1 MSIDPGWPVAI
12 ALVALLTMALVAHR
26 IADYGLEVASFVAAL
41 RAVVQL
47 GVVALLIKGAVE
59 NLALSWLLVAVMFAM
74 GVLTTGRRVE
84 ALRAWAWAALA
95 MAAGV
100 APVLVVLF
108 VSGAIPWKGIA
119 IIPVAG
125 IIVGNLAL
133 SWLLVVVMFA
143 MGVLTTGRRVE
154 ALRAWPWAAL
164 AMASGIA
171 PVLVVLFVS
180 GAIPWKGIA
189 IIPIAGIIVGNAM
202 TGHTLVGRRSFAA
215 LREEKSQYE
224 ACLSL
229 GMLPAQ
235 AITESIHRRAPEAL
249 LPGLD
254 QVKTT
259 GVVTLPG
266 AFIGVMLGGGS
277 PVQAATAQA
286 LVLFGIMAAQT
297 ITVAVAERLIAAR
310 LLLPTD
316 LRHQLID

>member
-1 MSIDPGWPVAI
+1 VKPVSIDPGWPVAI
-12 ALVALLTMALVAHR
+12 ALAVLLGMALLAHRVAGYDLELPSLVAAIRALV
-26 IADYGLEVASFVAAL
+26 
-41 RAVVQL
+41 QL
-47 GVVALLIKGAVE
+47 AVVALLIKAVVD

-84 ALRAWAWAALA
+84 ALQ
-95 MAAGV
+95 
-100 APVLVVLF
+100 
-108 VSGAIPWKGIA
+108 
-119 IIPVAG
+119 
-125 IIVGNLAL
+125 
-133 SWLLVVVMFA
+133 
-143 MGVLTTGRRVE
+143 
-154 ALRAWPWAAL
+154 AWPWAAL
-164 AMASGIA
+164 AMACGVA
-171 PVLVVLFVS
+171 PVLVVVFS
-180 GAIPWKGIA
+180 TGAIPWEGIA
-189 IIPIAGIIVGNAM
+189 IIPIAGIVVGNAM
-202 TGHTLVGRRSFAA
+202 TGHTLVGRRAFAA
-215 LREEKSQYE
+215 LREERSQYE

-297 ITVAVAERLIAAR
+297 ITVLMAERLIAAR
-310 LLLPTD
+310 RLVPPD
-316 LRHQLID
+316 LRTALID

>member
-1 MSIDPGWPVAI
+1 VVAVSIDPGWPVAI
-12 ALVALLTMALVAHR
+12 ALTILLATALLAHR
-26 IADYGLEVASFVAAL
+26 VAGYGLELPSLVAAV
-41 RAVVQL
+41 RAVAQL
-47 GVVALLIKGAVE
+47 AVVALLIKAVVDS
-59 NLALSWLLVAVMFAM
+59 LALSWLLVAVMF
-74 GVLTTGRRVE
+74 
-84 ALRAWAWAALA
+84 
-95 MAAGV
+95 
-100 APVLVVLF
+100 
-108 VSGAIPWKGIA
+108 S
-119 IIPVAG
+119 
-125 IIVGNLAL
+125 
-133 SWLLVVVMFA
+133 

-164 AMASGIA
+164 AMACGVA
-171 PVLVVLFVS
+171 PVLVVVFAT
-180 GAIPWKGIA
+180 GAIPWQGIA
-189 IIPIAGIIVGNAM
+189 VIPVAGIIVGNAM
-202 TGHTLVGRRSFAA
+202 TGHTLVGRRAFAA
-215 LREEKSQYE
+215 LREERSQYE

-297 ITVAVAERLIAAR
+297 VTVAVAERLIAAR
-310 LLLPTD
+310 RLLPPD
-316 LRHQLID
+316 LRVALID

>member
-1 MSIDPGWPVAI
+1 MSIDPTWPVVLALVVLLAI
-12 ALVALLTMALVAHR
+12 AVGTHR
-26 IADYGLEVASFVAAL
+26 LAGYGLEVPSLVAAT

-47 GVVALLIKGAVE
+47 GVVALLIKAAVQDIW
-59 NLALSWLLVAVMFAM
+59 LSWLLVAVMFAM

-84 ALRAWAWAALA
+84 ALRAWPWAAAA
-95 MAAGV
+95 MAA
-100 APVLVVLF
+100 
-108 VSGAIPWKGIA
+108 
-119 IIPVAG
+119 
-125 IIVGNLAL
+125 
-133 SWLLVVVMFA
+133 
-143 MGVLTTGRRVE
+143 
-154 ALRAWPWAAL
+154 
-164 AMASGIA
+164 GIA
-171 PVLVVLFVS
+171 PVLVVVFS
-180 GAIPWKGIA
+180 TGAVPWKGIA

-215 LREEKSQYE
+215 LREEHSQYE

-229 GMLPAQ
+229 GMLPHQ

-297 ITVAVAERLIAAR
+297 VTVVVAERLIAAR
-310 LLLPTD
+310 LLLPAD
-316 LRHQLID
+316 LRVALTD